1 MTRVKAL
8 SRTIECGLMGEDPSS
23 PACTAQAVNSGDPV
37 PKWILPHPHSLI
49 PRRPPRWVSRA
60 PRRDAPHALRSRS
73 EGWRSPR
80 LRTDPAGGPMRINMT
95 YRNSCT
101 TSADFCPTIGH
112 DVFTEGAFE
121 GIYRAI
127 LTTDKDTCEFQFQV
141 ATITWTTKDG
151 QDRHYTFDG
160 GRITVDGVE
169 RWFEIKAHAS
179 YFKLPDV
186 ADVLDQAER
195 ALAAHDI
202 ALDRID
208 GSALLDHV
216 RLRAVNGVLRHRNVP
231 YSRRDVAAAHDAI
244 HRAGGV
250 APHGAVA
257 AAIGRGQRN
266 AEAMMSAMLIRR
278 EIGFPVNGPV
288 TVDTPVTL
296 LRRPNRR
303 LSRFGT

>member
-1 MTRVKAL
+1 
-8 SRTIECGLMGEDPSS
+8 
-23 PACTAQAVNSGDPV
+23 
-37 PKWILPHPHSLI
+37 
-49 PRRPPRWVSRA
+49 
-60 PRRDAPHALRSRS
+60 
-73 EGWRSPR
+73 
-80 LRTDPAGGPMRINMT
+80 MRINMT

-208 GSALLDHV
+208 GSALLDHA

-231 YSRRDVAAAHDAI
+231 YKRDGRRGISPERRHPEDDMQDAASNSIDWDALS
-244 HRAGGV
+244 HV
-250 APHGAVA
+250 APDD
-257 AAIGRGQRN
+257 
-266 AEAMMSAMLIRR
+266 EYD
-278 EIGFPVNGPV
+278 EE
-288 TVDTPVTL
+288 D
-296 LRRPNRR
+296 
-303 LSRFGT
+303 

>member
-1 MTRVKAL
+1 
-8 SRTIECGLMGEDPSS
+8 
-23 PACTAQAVNSGDPV
+23 
-37 PKWILPHPHSLI
+37 
-49 PRRPPRWVSRA
+49 
-60 PRRDAPHALRSRS
+60 
-73 EGWRSPR
+73 
-80 LRTDPAGGPMRINMT
+80 MRINMT

-127 LTTDKDTCEFQFQV
+127 LTTDEDTCEFQFQV

-231 YSRRDVAAAHDAI
+231 TAAA
-244 HRAGGV
+244 
-250 APHGAVA
+250 
-257 AAIGRGQRN
+257 
-266 AEAMMSAMLIRR
+266 MW
-278 EIGFPVNGPV
+278 
-288 TVDTPVTL
+288 L
-296 LRRPNRR
+296 LRTMRFTALVASLRTALSPLPSGGDSATPRR
-303 LSRFGT
+303 